1 MFRGSHEHAI
11 DAKGRTS
18 LPSRFRDAL
27 ATTGESR
34 IVLTPD
40 VVHTYLRVYPLAE
53 WNRQEAALSE
63 DGEFDDVSSTA
74 RRFAIG
80 DCADCDVDKLG
91 RVLIPAPLRERAK
104 LERDVIWVGVGKSI
118 ELWDMKH
125 YLAMRAEVLGNTE
138 RLHAVAKHLSAVR
151 AK

>member
-18 LPSRFRDAL
+18 LPARFRDAL
-27 ATTGESR
+27 ATAGESR

-40 VVHTYLRVYPLAE
+40 VVQSYLRVYPLAE

-91 RVLIPAPLRERAK
+91 RVLIPAALRERVG
-104 LERDVIWVGVGKSI
+104 LERDVVWVGVGKSI
-118 ELWDMKH
+118 ELWDKARH
-125 YLAMRAEVLGNTE
+125 AAMRAEVFGNAD

>member
-18 LPSRFRDAL
+18 LPSRFREAL

-40 VVHTYLRVYPLAE
+40 VRHTYLRVYPLAE

-63 DGEFDDVSSTA
+63 EGEFDDVSSTA

-118 ELWDMKH
+118 ELWDKKR
-125 YLAMRAEVLGNTE
+125 YEAMREEIFGNRE
-138 RLHAVAKHLSAVR
+138 RLDAVAKHLSAVR